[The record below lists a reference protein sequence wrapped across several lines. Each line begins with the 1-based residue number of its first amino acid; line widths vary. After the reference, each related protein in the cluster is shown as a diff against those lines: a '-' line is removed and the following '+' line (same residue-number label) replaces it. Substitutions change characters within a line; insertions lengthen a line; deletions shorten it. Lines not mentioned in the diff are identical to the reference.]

1 MKLLPDQEKTQFYN
15 VRVSRNELLLI
26 AAIGGSIGGP
36 ARDRVGFHLLMDDI
50 RTILGLGITYWRE
63 ATEELAVYIDGA
75 SYIEEPNVSTD
86 L

>member
-26 AAIGGSIGGP
+26 AAIGGSIGGS
-36 ARDRVGFHLLMDDI
+36 ARDRVGFHPLMDDI
-50 RTILGLGITYWRE
+50 RTILGLGRDYWGE
-63 ATEELAVYIDGA
+63 AIEELAVYIDGA